1 MKHPISVLIAD
12 EQYLVRVGLRHLLSA
27 HPEIQ
32 ILGEARDEEEL
43 FDMLP
48 ELKPQVVLL
57 DYKQPGYFDEGTI
70 GRLRRE
76 FPMVN
81 IMVISADNEKS
92 SIFQVL
98 EFGVN
103 SFLTK
108 TCEEDE
114 IIDAVA
120 AAAKNEKFFCTRI
133 LDYVLERTF
142 SRNEEESCAP
152 TPLSP
157 REVEI
162 VRLVAKGLIAKEIA
176 SELHLST
183 HTVYTHRKNIMRK
196 LKINSSPELVLY
208 ALQNGILA

>member
-1 MKHPISVLIAD
+1 MKYPITVLIAD
-12 EQYLVRVGLRHLLSA
+12 EHYLVRLGLRHLLGSQ
-27 HPEIQ
+27 PQIE
-32 ILGEARDEEEL
+32 ILGEAKNQAELFGLMEEL
-43 FDMLP
+43 Q
-48 ELKPQVVLL
+48 PQVVLL
-57 DYKQPGYFDEGTI
+57 DYKQPGCFDQTTI
-70 GRLRRE
+70 QQIKRK
-76 FPMVN
+76 FPQTH
-81 IMVISADNEKS
+81 IMVISADNEKE

-98 EFGVN
+98 EYGVN

-108 TCEEDE
+108 TCEDQE

-120 AAAKNEKFFCTRI
+120 ACARSEKFFCTKI

-142 SRNEEESCAP
+142 SRNEDNCAP
-152 TPLSP
+152 MPLSP

-176 SELHLST
+176 GELHLST

-208 ALQNGILA
+208 AVQNGILA